1 MSKYARKVDTNQA
14 DVIQWYEGLGYSIIN
29 TSAVGNG
36 FPDLIAVKKGVR
48 LTGIEDHAGW
58 GWQTIFIE
66 VKRSKYA
73 KYTQAQKD
81 FNEKYPGLAVR
92 VETFE
97 DVKRSVQDDN

>member
-14 DVIQWYEGLGYSIIN
+14 DVISWYEGLGYQVIN
-29 TSAVGNG
+29 SSAVGNG
-36 FPDLIAVKKGVR
+36 FPDLIAVKQVSIVGEDADGVPVW
-48 LTGIEDHAGW
+48 EWEH
-58 GWQTIFIE
+58 IFIE

-73 KYTQAQKD
+73 KYTQAQKE

-97 DVKRSVQDDN
+97 DVKRSVQDG

>member
-14 DVIQWYEGLGYSIIN
+14 DVISWYEGLGYSIIN

-36 FPDLIAVKKGVR
+36 FPDLIAVHEYVDGQYD
-48 LTGIEDHAGW
+48 I
-58 GWQTIFIE
+58 IFIE

-73 KYTQAQKD
+73 KYTQAQKE

-92 VETFE
+92 VETVE
-97 DVKRSVQDDN
+97 DVMRSVQDA